1 MLSIFTTQ
9 FNFSFMSLIDFELI
23 ELPIEFK
30 QINPQDFDSILY
42 KVEPKVIITPNDEGY
57 ISEQITS
64 LLNPTLHKKNTVII
78 NAGVGQ
84 GKSYS
89 VIELIKEYSKLEEYV
104 VILAVPFNNLINQY
118 VTDLTAESN
127 INSSSVFNMMKINNY
142 TFGTFTDT
150 LSNYGFFSDV
160 DAVNEFQPEN
170 FKVHVMSI
178 NALLGNSGDNI
189 LFQSNKKV
197 KYFNS
202 LQTYCETNNKKIIL
216 FFDEIHDSIHNF
228 REDLIYGFWR
238 YQNLIHKVFVVSA
251 TFNEASKEVIKYLS
265 EFTNKEIQIFESE
278 RKVFPEQ
285 QSRLHLIFNEKYD
298 LTRND
303 NFMKL
308 FEKIAS
314 KRTSFDFI
322 VYSKKQIESN
332 FKVNPDINQI
342 LQLSGSR
349 INYCYADTFDKASDE
364 TRYEVDAINIGTNFT
379 TGVNITKENHVM
391 FIFIPIALDISFVNN
406 NGVFKSIPN
415 SVIQALARQ
424 RKVGD
429 IYIIMPPPKGI
440 KPESLPFQINTSQK
454 IIEIVNKFKL
464 YGSKDVSYT
473 NINEQHDI
481 LDKVYNSIK
490 ERAKS
495 AELNI
500 VNAVGNRCGMN
511 RLQLPTKEIFIL
523 EKGEQYL
530 SDNFFDG
537 SISTYIF
544 WAAITNQFLNCRLTS
559 IIKND
564 ELFFTSEDIQ
574 EKAFQFY
581 NYVISSH
588 LITDEDGLILHSIS
602 GIKLFEA
609 LEHEIINSKVV
620 YINGKKATKKD
631 YELIRLIILHV
642 IVYQNQ
648 KEFQINQSKNLLFIY
663 YLQSCVTY
671 AKKVNF
677 NEENKVAL
685 ATGEIT
691 LDENLFQ
698 LISIYKDIVFFI
710 EEIRQ
715 MIVQTRS
722 RAGKPVKNLISI
734 SPNSGFISL
743 FREKDMAS
751 KLNYLKTNDRF
762 LNTNIFPFKDTY
774 SRLNNEENQV
784 LFFYGKLLDLVLKI
798 DGSYRY
804 CGNRYHLVTEI
815 YDINTL
821 RLHNFLYTD
830 FPYYVI

>member
-1 MLSIFTTQ
+1 
-9 FNFSFMSLIDFELI
+9 MSLLDFELI
-23 ELPIEFK
+23 DLPVEFK
-30 QINPQDFDSILY
+30 QINPNDFDNTLY
-42 KVEPKVIITPNDEGY
+42 NVAPKTIITPNDQGF
-57 ISEQITS
+57 ISPQIVS
-64 LLNPTLHKKNTVII
+64 NLIPKLHTKDTVVI

-118 VTDLTAESN
+118 VADLTAESD
-127 INSSSVFNMMKINNY
+127 INTSSVFNMMKINNY
-142 TFGTFTDT
+142 TFETFTNT
-150 LSNYGFFSDV
+150 PLNYGFFSDV

-202 LQTYCETNNKKIIL
+202 LQTYCEANNKKIIL

-238 YQNLIHKVFVVSA
+238 YQNLIHKIFVVSA

-265 EFTNKEIQIFESE
+265 EFTNKEIQILESE
-278 RKVFPEQ
+278 RKVFPDK
-285 QSRLHLIFNEKYD
+285 QSQLHLIFNEKYD
-298 LTRND
+298 LTKND

-308 FEKIAS
+308 FERTAKN
-314 KRTSFDFI
+314 KTSFDFI

-332 FKVNPDINQI
+332 FKANPDINQI

-349 INYCYADTFDKASDE
+349 INYCYADTFDKASDVAK
-364 TRYEVDAINIGTNFT
+364 YEVDAINIGTNFT

-391 FIFIPIALDISFVNN
+391 FIFIPIALDKSFINN
-406 NGVFKSIPN
+406 NGVFRSIPN

-424 RKVGD
+424 RKAGD
-429 IYIIMPPPKGI
+429 IYIIMPPPRGI
-440 KPESLPFQINTSQK
+440 KPESLPFSIDTNQK
-454 IIEIVNKFKL
+454 IIEIVKKYKS

-473 NINEQHDI
+473 NINKQYDI

-490 ERAKS
+490 ERVKS

-500 VNAVGNRCGMN
+500 GNAVGNRFGMN
-511 RLQLPTKEIFIL
+511 RLQLPAKEIFIL

-544 WAAITNQFLNCRLTS
+544 WAAITNQFLNCRLNS

-564 ELFFTSEDIQ
+564 ELFFTTEDIQ
-574 EKAFQFY
+574 ENVFKFY
-581 NYVISSH
+581 HDVVMNH
-588 LITDEDGLILHSIS
+588 LITDEDGLLLHSIS

-631 YELIRLIILHV
+631 YELIRLLILHV

-663 YLQSCVTY
+663 SLQSCVTY

-677 NEENKVAL
+677 NEENKVTL

-691 LDENLFQ
+691 LEENLFQ
-698 LISIYKDIVFFI
+698 LISIYKDIAFFI

-722 RAGKPVKNLISI
+722 RAGKPVKKLISI
-734 SPNSGFISL
+734 SPNSDFISL

-751 KLNYLKTNDRF
+751 KLNYLKANDRF
-762 LNTNIFPFKDTY
+762 LSTNIFPFKDTF

-784 LFFYGKLLDLVLKI
+784 LFFYGKLIDLILKI

-804 CGNRYHLVTEI
+804 CGNRYYLVTEI

-821 RLHNFLYTD
+821 KLHNFLYTD
-830 FPYYVI
+830 FPNYVI

>member
-1 MLSIFTTQ
+1 
-9 FNFSFMSLIDFELI
+9 MSLLDFELI
-23 ELPIEFK
+23 DLPVEFK
-30 QINPQDFDSILY
+30 QINPNDFDNTLY
-42 KVEPKVIITPNDEGY
+42 NVAPKTIIIPNEQGF
-57 ISEQITS
+57 ISPQIES
-64 LLNPTLHKKNTVII
+64 NLSSKLHAKDTVVI

-89 VIELIKEYSKLEEYV
+89 VIKLIKEYSKLEEYV

-118 VTDLTAESN
+118 VADLTAESD
-127 INSSSVFNMMKINNY
+127 INTSSVFNMMKINNY
-142 TFGTFTDT
+142 TFETFTNT
-150 LSNYGFFSDV
+150 PSNYGFFSDV

-202 LQTYCETNNKKIIL
+202 LQTYCEANIKKIIL

-238 YQNLIHKVFVVSA
+238 YQNLIHKIFVVSA

-265 EFTNKEIQIFESE
+265 EFTNKEIQILESE
-278 RKVFPEQ
+278 RKVFPDK

-298 LTRND
+298 LTKND

-308 FEKIAS
+308 FERTANNK
-314 KRTSFDFI
+314 TSFDFI

-332 FKVNPDINQI
+332 FKANPDINQI

-349 INYCYADTFDKASDE
+349 INYCYADTFDTANDVAK
-364 TRYEVDAINIGTNFT
+364 YEVDAINIGTNFT

-391 FIFIPIALDISFVNN
+391 FIFIPIALDKSFINN
-406 NGVFKSIPN
+406 NGVFRSIPN

-424 RKVGD
+424 RKAGD

-440 KPESLPFQINTSQK
+440 KPESLPFPIDTNQK
-454 IIEIVNKFKL
+454 IIEIVNKFKS
-464 YGSKDVSYT
+464 YGSEDVSYT
-473 NINEQHDI
+473 NINKQKDI

-500 VNAVGNRCGMN
+500 GNAVGNRFGMN
-511 RLQLPTKEIFIL
+511 RLQLPAKEIFIL

-559 IIKND
+559 VFKND

-574 EKAFQFY
+574 EKVFQFY
-581 NYVISSH
+581 DNVVRNH
-588 LITDEDGLILHSIS
+588 LITDDDGLLLHSIS

-609 LEHEIINSKVV
+609 LENEIINSKVV
-620 YINGKKATKKD
+620 YINSKKATKKD
-631 YELIRLIILHV
+631 YELIRLLILHV

-677 NEENKVAL
+677 NEENKDTL
-685 ATGEIT
+685 STSEIT

-710 EEIRQ
+710 EEIMQ

-722 RAGKPVKNLISI
+722 RAGKPVKNLIGI

-751 KLNYLKTNDRF
+751 KLNYLKANDRF
-762 LNTNIFPFKDTY
+762 LSTNIFPFKDTY

-804 CGNRYHLVTEI
+804 CGNRYHLITEI

-821 RLHNFLYTD
+821 KLHNFLYTD
-830 FPYYVI
+830 FSDYVI